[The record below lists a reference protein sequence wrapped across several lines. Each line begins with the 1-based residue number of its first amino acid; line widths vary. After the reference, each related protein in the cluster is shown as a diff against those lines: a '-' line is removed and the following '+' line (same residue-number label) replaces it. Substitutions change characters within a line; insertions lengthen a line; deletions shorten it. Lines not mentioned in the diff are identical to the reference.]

1 MILFTCF
8 FLELLAGMEVDL
20 FVPSCCQLQEC
31 FGLSPFAVEL
41 TLGINLFSYCIG
53 AFFGSPFSD
62 RYGKKNTVLF
72 GCILFILGSIFCAL
86 SSDFILLLVGRF
98 IQGFGIAFPAV
109 MAYVIIVNYYSI
121 QQQTL
126 FLGYLNGAIT
136 VGMAVAPIIGAYLAH
151 YFGWSGNFYALTIF
165 GIASYILSW
174 IFLPKDKGD
183 DTALLDFS
191 SFLPVIKCP
200 QTMTYI
206 FCMTFILQGFWI
218 FTALSPFL
226 YIDYYKIDLPTFG
239 LYQGALSAAFAFFS
253 VLGPA
258 IIKKIGEK
266 KAIFYSAE
274 VMFLSGFCV
283 GSCLVFNL
291 SPLWITI
298 SLSIHCASSAITILI
313 LWPIVINLKEEYKTQ
328 RSSIATAMRLIVT
341 AIAVQIVSYFYKDVF
356 FPIGIAIIV
365 VSFLSYPL
373 LIKTYKMLR
382 ETSKIS

>member
-20 FVPSCCQLQEC
+20 FVPSCCQLQAC

-41 TLGINLFSYCIG
+41 TLGVNLFAYCIG
-53 AFFGSPFSD
+53 AFVGSPLSD

-72 GCILFILGSIFCAL
+72 GCLLFILGSILCAL
-86 SSDFILLLVGRF
+86 SSDFTFLLVGRF

-109 MAYVIIVNYYSI
+109 MAYVIIVNHYSVE
-121 QQQTL
+121 QQTL

-136 VGMAVAPIIGAYLAH
+136 VGMMVAPILGAYLAH

-165 GIASYILSW
+165 GIVSYLMSW
-174 IFLPKDKGD
+174 YCLPKDKGD
-183 DTALLDFS
+183 DTALFDFS
-191 SFLPVIKCP
+191 SFLPVITCP
-200 QTMTYI
+200 QTMICI

-218 FTALSPFL
+218 FTALSPLL
-226 YIDYYKIDLPTFG
+226 YIDYYKIDLLTFG
-239 LYQGALSAAFAFFS
+239 FYQGALSAAFAFFS

-258 IIKKIGEK
+258 IIKKFGEK
-266 KAIFYSAE
+266 NAVFYSAK
-274 VMFLSGFCV
+274 VMFFSGFCV
-283 GSCLVFNL
+283 AACLIFDL

-298 SLSIHCASSAITILI
+298 SVSIHCASIAITMLI
-313 LWPIVINLKEEYKTQ
+313 LWPAVVNLKKNYKTQ
-328 RSSIATAMRLIVT
+328 RSSIATAMRLIMTAVT
-341 AIAVQIVSYFYKDVF
+341 VQIVSYFYKDVF
-356 FPIGIAIIV
+356 FPIGIAIVV

-382 ETSKIS
+382 EPAEI